1 MQKIFTLQDG
11 KIIASIIESTGGVFD
26 SSLEVTCYIKTAKNG
41 NISATIAWTR
51 VLENP
56 FCVSNPKAIETY
68 RGGAEKLRYEYIKR
82 GGSPE
87 KAKEFLKKV
96 KSDAV
101 LEYKLYLLAI
111 EKENREKD
119 VKERAEAFKKELK
132 ELLKKYEFDLNME
145 TELTYG
151 FSEVNG
157 CVADLILEDNKYDTG
172 DETVVIASIE
182 DGESIS
188 FE

>member
-1 MQKIFTLQDG
+1 MQKIFILDNG
-11 KIIASIIESTGGVFD
+11 KIITSLIEHANGVFD
-26 SSLEVTCYIKTAKNG
+26 NALEVTCYIKIAKNG
-41 NISATIAWTR
+41 NISATVAWTR

-56 FCVSNPKAIETY
+56 FYTSNPKAIETY
-68 RGGAEKLRYEYIKR
+68 NGGAEKLRYEYIKR

-87 KAKEFLKKV
+87 KAKEFLKRIKN
-96 KSDAV
+96 DAV
-101 LEYKLYLLAI
+101 TEYKLYLLAV
-111 EKENREKD
+111 EKENREKE

-151 FSEVNG
+151 FSEVDG
-157 CVADLILEDNKYDTG
+157 CAVDLVLEDNKYDTG
-172 DETVVIASIE
+172 DEKVVIASIE
-182 DGESIS
+182 DGESIT